1 MANDDNKISKIALPN
16 GTVYDIEDP
25 NVGITSTYNNN
36 TKTVTL
42 TVGSLGDAD
51 STEY

>member
-1 MANDDNKISKIALPN
+1 MADGSISKIQLPN
-16 GTVYDIEDP
+16 GNIYDIKDE
-25 NVGITSTYNNN
+25 NVGISSTYDSS

-42 TVGSLGDAD
+42 AVGSLGDAD

>member
-1 MANDDNKISKIALPN
+1 MPDTNLISKIQLPN
-16 GTVYDIEDP
+16 GNVYNIKDA
-25 NVGITSTYNNN
+25 NVGITSTYDDDNQE
-36 TKTVTL
+36 VIL

>member
-1 MANDDNKISKIALPN
+1 MADGSISKIQLPN
-16 GTVYDIEDP
+16 GNIYDIKDE
-25 NVGITSTYNNN
+25 NVGISSTYDSS

>member
-1 MANDDNKISKIALPN
+1 MADGKISKIKLPN
-16 GTVYDIEDP
+16 GSEYEFEDP
-25 NVGITSTYNNN
+25 NTGIASTYDSI

>member
-1 MANDDNKISKIALPN
+1 MATDSNKISKIQLPDGNTYALVDEN
-16 GTVYDIEDP
+16 VSISSVYDDE
-25 NVGITSTYNNN
+25 

-51 STEY
+51 TTGY

>member
-1 MANDDNKISKIALPN
+1 MATDDNKISRIQLPDGNIYAL
-16 GTVYDIEDP
+16 EDE
-25 NVGITSTYNNN
+25 NVGISSTYDS
-36 TKTVTL
+36 TTHTVTL

>member
-1 MANDDNKISKIALPN
+1 MATYTIDKIEYN
-16 GTVYDIEDP
+16 GNVYILQDANTDISSSYDA
-25 NVGITSTYNNN
+25 N

>member
-1 MANDDNKISKIALPN
+1 MADNPKISQIQLPSGN
-16 GTVYDIEDP
+16 IYDIEDP
-25 NVGITSTYNNN
+25 NVGITSEYNS
-36 TKTVTL
+36 TTQTVTL

>member
-1 MANDDNKISKIALPN
+1 MADGSISKIQLPN
-16 GTVYDIEDP
+16 GNIYDIKDE
-25 NVGITSTYNNN
+25 NIGISSTYDSS

>member
-1 MANDDNKISKIALPN
+1 MADGNISKIQLPN
-16 GTVYDIEDP
+16 GNVYDIKDE
-25 NVGITSTYNNN
+25 NVGITSTYNST

-42 TVGSLGDAD
+42 TVGSLNDAD

>member
-1 MANDDNKISKIALPN
+1 MATDENKISKIKLPDGNTYAL
-16 GTVYDIEDP
+16 EDE
-25 NVGITSTYNNN
+25 NVGISSTYDSS

-51 STEY
+51 TTGY

>member
-1 MANDDNKISKIALPN
+1 MADGQISTIQLPN
-16 GTVYDIEDP
+16 GDTYDFKDP
-25 NVGITSTYNNN
+25 NVGITSTYNSS
-36 TKTVTL
+36 TYTVTL